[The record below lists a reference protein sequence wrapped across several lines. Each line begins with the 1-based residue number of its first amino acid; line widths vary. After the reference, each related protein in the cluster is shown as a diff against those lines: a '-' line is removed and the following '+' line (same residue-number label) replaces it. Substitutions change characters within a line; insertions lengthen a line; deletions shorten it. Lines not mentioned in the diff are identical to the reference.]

1 MLPIAAMTVIMA
13 AITIINVTAPGLTS
27 PLTWSMAPT
36 PQALAP
42 AIGVRLR
49 ASQFGPRRVGIV
61 YPEPVRPSS
70 VARMRNIAWDHS
82 NGVATGPQRSTHSR

>member
-1 MLPIAAMTVIMA
+1 MLAIAAMTVIMA

-27 PLTWSMAPT
+27 PLTWRMAPT

-49 ASQFGPRRVGIV
+49 ASQLGPRRVGIV
-61 YPEPVRPSS
+61 LSGAGQAQFGGEDEEHRV
-70 VARMRNIAWDHS
+70 
-82 NGVATGPQRSTHSR
+82 GP

>member
-1 MLPIAAMTVIMA
+1 MLAVAAMTVVMA

-27 PLTWSMAPT
+27 PLTWMMA